1 MSFRI
6 SSLNDIRTYLANSRG
21 DLESVCGPTA
31 IDVAAEALRS
41 AVHPAWGTDW
51 EPWLDDHQHLID
63 ESVSDLPE
71 GTVALPPPGTCR
83 G

>member
-6 SSLNDIRTYLANSRG
+6 SSLTDIRTYLANTRG

-31 IDVAAEALRS
+31 IGVAAEALRS
-41 AVHPAWGTDW
+41 SVHPAWGSDW

-63 ESVSDLPE
+63 ESVAHLPE
-71 GTVALPPPGTCR
+71 GVVELPPGTRR